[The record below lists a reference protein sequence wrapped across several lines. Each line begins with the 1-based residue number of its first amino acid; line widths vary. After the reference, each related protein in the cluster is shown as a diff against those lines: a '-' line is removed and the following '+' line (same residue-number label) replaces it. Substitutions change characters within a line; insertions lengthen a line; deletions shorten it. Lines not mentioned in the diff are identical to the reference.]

1 MQLHASRAAQRPRP
15 GLGVWYVAQVAAAGR
30 SQVEEAA
37 GGPAAAALCQLP
49 RQAAIGSARR
59 HPGQLEPASAAAAA
73 HPPFLVVQARF
84 CAALALAHAVKLQ
97 PQALSGATPGI
108 ISPTLVSPAGTDE
121 PGAEA

>member
-1 MQLHASRAAQRPRP
+1 MPAGQPSAPAQ
-15 GLGVWYVAQVAAAGR
+15 GLGFGTPPRSQRRAGR
-30 SQVEEAA
+30 RSKRRQAVQQRLRCATCRARRLLAA
-37 GGPAAAALCQLP
+37 PAATL
-49 RQAAIGSARR
+49 GSWN
-59 HPGQLEPASAAAAA
+59 QPASADADAR
-73 HPPFLVVQARF
+73 PPFLVVQARF